1 MKGGTLM
8 QTMNRREE
16 RRQVL
21 YLLFET
27 LFREDE
33 VPEAIYSNARDER
46 QIPES
51 KYIEET
57 YFGVQKNLETID
69 GEINSHAKGRSAS
82 QMTKITR
89 SILRLAV
96 YEILFCD
103 DINGVFSINE
113 AVELTKE
120 FEDVKVKGFVNG
132 ILNAIYQDTKSKES
146 NDKKD
151 SDDGENA

>member
-1 MKGGTLM
+1 MKGGILM

-33 VPEAIYSNARDER
+33 SPEAIYSNARDER

-51 KYIEET
+51 KYIEAT
-57 YFGVQKNLETID
+57 YFGVQNNLDVID
-69 GEINSHAKGRSAS
+69 AEINSHAKGRSAS

-96 YEILFCD
+96 YEILFVE

-132 ILNAIYQDTKSKES
+132 ILNTIYKEFEA
-146 NDKKD
+146 KKAEV
-151 SDDGENA
+151 SGNGENA